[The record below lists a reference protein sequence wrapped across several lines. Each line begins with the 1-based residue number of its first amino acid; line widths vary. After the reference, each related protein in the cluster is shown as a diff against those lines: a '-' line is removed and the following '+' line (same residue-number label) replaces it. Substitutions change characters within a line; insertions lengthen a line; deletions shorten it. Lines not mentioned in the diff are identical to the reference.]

1 MQFHICSQ
9 QIFLY
14 STKVRLSPAPKS
26 DIICTAE
33 YILPRVQQS
42 VCLFVG
48 IGPYPPPPL
57 SKASVYLYPPPPQT
71 KEGGNTLASG
81 AGMGDYQFG
90 RLKKSLAVCLLW
102 DLHRY
107 AMCIRDLQFSK
118 LDGFK
123 LRMIDICK

>member
-1 MQFHICSQ
+1 MLIKRERPRNFIVQFHICSE

-14 STKVRLSPAPKS
+14 STRVRMSPGPKS
-26 DIICTAE
+26 DIIHTLE

-48 IGPYPPPPL
+48 IGSPPSPESECVPPPP
-57 SKASVYLYPPPPQT
+57 KPKRGETV
-71 KEGGNTLASG
+71 ASG
-81 AGMGDYQFG
+81 EGMGDYQFG
-90 RLKKSLAVCLLW
+90 RLEKSLAVCLLW

-118 LDGFK
+118 IDGV
-123 LRMIDICK
+123 